1 MFQRLLV
8 GLDGSAGADAAL
20 GAAITLGRRDGA
32 TIVLAA
38 VTEIRL
44 LEAPMFEA
52 AGPLWTEGMPLAP
65 IASDLRET
73 LDARAKQLLAEGT
86 ERVAEAGLPAETV
99 RAVGIVDEELLRLA
113 ETTDAVVIGRRGEL
127 HAHAGKIG
135 AVTTHIIKSALRPVV
150 VAGDQPSAYE
160 RPVVAYDGGETSGHA
175 LEAAARFAAERH
187 LPLDVVHVADDP
199 RDAAGTLA
207 AASAIAAARG
217 VTPRTFALSGDIAHA
232 VADWVS
238 RNGGDFLVVG
248 VHGGRGTPWPL
259 GSHAEKIIR
268 ATTVP
273 VLVHR

>member
-20 GAAITLGRRDGA
+20 DAALMLGRRAGA

-44 LEAPMFEA
+44 LEAPIFEA

-65 IASDLRET
+65 VASEIREV
-73 LDARAKQLLAEGT
+73 LDARAKRFLAEGSD
-86 ERVAEAGLPAETV
+86 RVAEAGLAVETV

-127 HAHAGKIG
+127 QTHPGKIG
-135 AVTTHIIKSALRPVV
+135 AVTSHIIKSALRPVL
-150 VAGDQPSAYE
+150 VAGDHPSAFE
-160 RPVVAYDGGETSGHA
+160 RPVVAFDGGETSGHA
-175 LEAAARFAAERH
+175 LEAAARFAAEHH

-199 RDAAGTLA
+199 RDAEAMLA
-207 AASAIAAARG
+207 AASTIAAARG
-217 VTPRTFALSGDIAHA
+217 VTPRAFALSGDIVDAI
-232 VADWVS
+232 ADWVT
-238 RNGGDFLVVG
+238 RNGGDFLIVG

-259 GSHAEKIIR
+259 GSHAEKLIR
-268 ATTVP
+268 ATSVP

>member
-20 GAAITLGRRDGA
+20 DAALMLGRRAGA

-44 LEAPMFEA
+44 LEAPIFEA

-65 IASDLRET
+65 VASEIREV
-73 LDARAKQLLAEGT
+73 LDARAKRFLAEGSD
-86 ERVAEAGLPAETV
+86 RVAEAGLAVETV

-127 HAHAGKIG
+127 QTHPGKIG
-135 AVTTHIIKSALRPVV
+135 AVTSHIIKSALRPVL
-150 VAGDQPSAYE
+150 VAGDHPSAFE
-160 RPVVAYDGGETSGHA
+160 RPVVAFDGGETSGHA
-175 LEAAARFAAERH
+175 LEAAARFAAEHH

-199 RDAAGTLA
+199 RDAEAMLA
-207 AASAIAAARG
+207 AASTIAAARG
-217 VTPRTFALSGDIAHA
+217 VTPRAFALSGDIVDAI
-232 VADWVS
+232 ADWVT
-238 RNGGDFLVVG
+238 RNGGDFLIVG
-248 VHGGRGTPWPL
+248 EHGGRGTPWPL
-259 GSHAEKIIR
+259 GSHAEKLIR
-268 ATTVP
+268 ATSVP